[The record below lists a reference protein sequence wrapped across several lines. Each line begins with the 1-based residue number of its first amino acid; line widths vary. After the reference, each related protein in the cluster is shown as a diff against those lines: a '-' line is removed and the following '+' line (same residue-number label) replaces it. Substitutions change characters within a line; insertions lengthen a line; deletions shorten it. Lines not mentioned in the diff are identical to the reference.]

1 MNGTNITISNE
12 VSLVPQQINTLWRV
26 ITPLRKNEKWL
37 PQFTGLNINLKLTSD
52 YYSLH
57 SDVQIR
63 V

>member
-12 VSLVPQQINTLWRV
+12 VSLVPKQINTSWRV
-26 ITPLRKNEKWL
+26 ITPCVKIKKWL
-37 PQFTGLNINLKLTSD
+37 PQLTGLNINLKLTSD